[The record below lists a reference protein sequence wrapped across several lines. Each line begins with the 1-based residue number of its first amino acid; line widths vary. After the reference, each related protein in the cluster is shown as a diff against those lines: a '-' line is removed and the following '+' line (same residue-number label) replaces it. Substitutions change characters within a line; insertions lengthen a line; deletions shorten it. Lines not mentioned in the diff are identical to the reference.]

1 MALPSTGVFAPYGYS
16 RRMQSQNPALNSI
29 HFFHTF
35 GLLVHGSFTF
45 IDDSMRNRE

>member
-1 MALPSTGVFAPYGYS
+1 MALLLQPGFLLPTAS

-45 IDDSMRNRE
+45 IDDSMRNRG